1 MPRVLLAVLFSV
13 CVAVCAAQSTSN
25 ISLIPQ
31 PVSLRQL
38 EGSFRLT
45 DGLIIETDAAGAGI
59 ASYLS
64 KKISVP
70 TGYKV
75 TIKQAGA
82 ATHGSIQL
90 SVKPDKAGNPEQYT
104 LISGAGGITIT
115 ATTPAGLFYGVQTLL
130 QLLPPAIESKT
141 VVPQKSWAIPAVEIK
156 DYPRFAWRGLMFD
169 VSRHFFTLQ
178 EVKEFIDEMA
188 RYKFNLLHLHL
199 TDDQG
204 WRIEIKSYPKL
215 TEVGAWNVKKTGTFG
230 TFSEP
235 AADEPR
241 NYGGFFT
248 QDDIRELVAYAGRQ
262 FVNILPEIDVPGHSM
277 AALASYPELSCTPGN
292 YVVNSGEKF
301 MIWPPKGHFYGM
313 VDNTLCP
320 ANDKVYTFL
329 DKVFA
334 EIAALFPFEYIHM
347 GGDETARNFWEKSDQ
362 IKSLMEREKL
372 KNLDEVQSYFVKRV
386 EKIIES
392 KGKKL
397 IGWDEILDGGLA
409 PNATVMSWRGIKG
422 GIEATKQGHQ
432 VVMSPTTFVY
442 LDYIQSDPAIEP
454 PVYASL
460 RLKTTYEFNPV
471 PEAVDD
477 KLIKGG
483 QGNLWTEQVYNMRH
497 LQYMLWPRAFAIA
510 ESVWSPAA
518 TKNWKN
524 FAGRV
529 EQHFDRYNVAGIKY
543 APSMYDPVARIS
555 KDSSGVL
562 KVDFDKELDDLD
574 IYYSFDNSFPDN
586 FYPRY
591 ENSSVEVPKD
601 ASLLRFITYR
611 KGKSIGRMIS
621 ITAAELLKRAK

>member
-1 MPRVLLAVLFSV
+1 
-13 CVAVCAAQSTSN
+13 
-25 ISLIPQ
+25 
-31 PVSLRQL
+31 
-38 EGSFRLT
+38 
-45 DGLIIETDAAGAGI
+45 
-59 ASYLS
+59 
-64 KKISVP
+64 
-70 TGYKV
+70 
-75 TIKQAGA
+75 
-82 ATHGSIQL
+82 
-90 SVKPDKAGNPEQYT
+90 
-104 LISGAGGITIT
+104 
-115 ATTPAGLFYGVQTLL
+115 
-130 QLLPPAIESKT
+130 
-141 VVPQKSWAIPAVEIK
+141 
-156 DYPRFAWRGLMFD
+156 
-169 VSRHFFTLQ
+169 
-178 EVKEFIDEMA
+178 
-188 RYKFNLLHLHL
+188 
-199 TDDQG
+199 
-204 WRIEIKSYPKL
+204 
-215 TEVGAWNVKKTGTFG
+215 
-230 TFSEP
+230 
-235 AADEPR
+235 
-241 NYGGFFT
+241 
-248 QDDIRELVAYAGRQ
+248 
-262 FVNILPEIDVPGHSM
+262 
-277 AALASYPELSCTPGN
+277 
-292 YVVNSGEKF
+292 
-301 MIWPPKGHFYGM
+301 
-313 VDNTLCP
+313 
-320 ANDKVYTFL
+320 
-329 DKVFA
+329 
-334 EIAALFPFEYIHM
+334 
-347 GGDETARNFWEKSDQ
+347 
-362 IKSLMEREKL
+362 LMEREKL

-471 PEAVDD
+471 PEGVDD

-611 KGKSIGRMIS
+611 KGKPIGRMIS
-621 ITAAELLKRAK
+621 ITGAELLKRAK